1 MKKIIIYGAWTF
13 GRAILGEILKEEAE
27 EVKIIFADPSPKF
40 WGTYVE
46 GYPVIRPEEI
56 KEYKYDKVVVGGLS
70 AFEEIIEEL
79 KEKCG
84 VPEEKIDKSYAE
96 MHYQISFGARIRWLE
111 QFSYIAKLRS
121 YPGACAEV
129 GVFNGGFAKHINR
142 LFPDRKLYLFDTFE
156 GFSQNDVAMEKQMSK
171 DFDWDVGGYSSF
183 VPIDLIRAKMTTP
196 EHVIF
201 KVGYFPETA
210 QSLEELFVF
219 VNLDVDLY
227 LPTLEGLRFFYSR
240 MVRGGVI
247 VVHDYFANT
256 PSKENMKFKGIETA
270 VEEFSAEQAVG
281 YLPLADQKSIAFIK
295 Q

>member
-13 GRAILGEILKEEAE
+13 GRAILEKILKEETN
-27 EVKIIFADPSPKF
+27 EVEVVFADPSPKF

-46 GYPVIRPEEI
+46 GHPVISPEEI
-56 KEYKYDKVVVGGLS
+56 QGSGYDKVVVGGLS

-79 KEKCG
+79 KRKCG

-96 MHYQISFGARIRWLE
+96 LHYQISFGARVRWLE
-111 QFSYIAKLRS
+111 QFSYIANLRS

-142 LFPDRKLYLFDTFE
+142 LFPDKKLYLFDTFE
-156 GFSQNDVAMEKQMSK
+156 GFSSKDITIEKQMLK
-171 DFDWDVGGYSSF
+171 DFDWNPGGYSSF
-183 VPIDLIRAKMTTP
+183 VSVDEIRAKMTTP
-196 EHVIF
+196 ENVVF

-210 QSLEELFVF
+210 QDIDEQFFF

-227 LPTLEGLRFFYSR
+227 LPTLAGLRFFYSR

-247 VVHDYFANT
+247 AVHDYFGNT
-256 PSKENMKFKGIETA
+256 PSKDNMKFKGIETA
-270 VEEFSAEQAVG
+270 VEEFSAEQGVD